1 MNTIGWLSKQQHSP
15 AMFRRMA
22 GIAGV
27 AILLLMT
34 GVAFAQDPA
43 APIPAPGA
51 PVSAP
56 NGYTIHQSIDAGGRF
71 SDQVGSGAMY
81 NTLVN
86 EQSGLRVQGE
96 TFEMHAL
103 PGNKNPL
110 VDELK
115 AFSNGF
121 GGDPINF
128 AKLDFSKSKY
138 YEFSASFRRD
148 RRYFDYDLL
157 CNPGIPYGYSIP
169 ISGST
174 TPYAWPQV
182 NQSPFMYN
190 TVRRMTDTSLTL
202 FPVSKVTVRFAYSK
216 NIFQGPSLSPSGDA
230 VAGQELLLQE
240 YQRNSTDDYTAAVDW
255 KPVEG
260 TKLTYEEQ
268 IDRYK
273 GDSYFTLAPQ
283 FLTVQE
289 SDGTKVQLL
298 TSYMNFLPYGYS
310 ATTGAFTPGG
320 NGCNTTSMIS
330 STTALYANGAGGLPI
345 IDPACNVLSS
355 YLRSQ
360 PTRVTFPTEI
370 FRLQSSSIKNLSMNG
385 NIRYTNANMSVPNYY
400 EIFQGLQGA
409 NRSVAFSGNANAKR
423 EVVAIDYGVVW
434 QVSKTVSIEDQIN
447 YSNAHQPGTAN
458 GTSGTTVTV
467 PTTAGQETINYTGL
481 SSCTTL
487 NSTTTSPTGC
497 KPTTSFATGGPA
509 IGGTQAGYFGQM
521 FTTNNATVS
530 WDATPRTI
538 FSFTWRYQDHLISE
552 GQGTAAHNIPIP
564 ANNTT
569 SGTVTIHEN
578 GGIVTAAFRPATN
591 WDINGSF
598 EAMYNDS
605 AFTPMGFRQLR
616 HYRVHTL
623 YRPKSW
629 ATVSAAYND
638 LERHNNTN
646 NNQHFTGNTT
656 AYFGPLDHVDHS
668 RVFSLATELFP
679 NEHYG
684 LDLNYSYS
692 DVYMAENGCFQG
704 AATLMPGSTNVP
716 GIATSTGSLCG
727 AVSAG
732 HGSNTILAGP
742 ANNFADAPTQFV
754 SAAVSLSPN
763 TKLHSN
769 LGYRVSSVNGSRF
782 FTDPMDVNGSLVSNY
797 QTPFV
802 NVAYTLHPGLIWK
815 AEYNYS
821 GYTEGGG
828 HSGAQYC
835 MNNPALAVGSTSETP
850 VACSS
855 IPNTAMNPATPIYGF
870 TAPRDFH
877 ASNINMGV
885 HWEF

>member
-1 MNTIGWLSKQQHSP
+1 MYLGLL
-15 AMFRRMA
+15 
-22 GIAGV
+22 V
-27 AILLLMT
+27 ALILAT
-34 GVAFAQDPA
+34 ACIVVAQDPA
-43 APIPAPGA
+43 APVPAPGA

-56 NGYTIHQSIDAGGRF
+56 NGYEIHQSIDAGGRF

-86 EQSGLRVQGE
+86 LSSGLRVQAE
-96 TFEMHAL
+96 TFDMHAL
-103 PGNKNPL
+103 PGTKKPVL
-110 VDELK
+110 DDLK
-115 AFSNGF
+115 AVSNGF

-128 AKLDFSKSKY
+128 AKMDFSKAKF
-138 YEFSASFRRD
+138 YEFSGTFRRD

-157 CNPGIPYGYSIP
+157 GNPGIPYGYSIP
-169 ISGST
+169 ISGSS
-174 TPYAWPQV
+174 TPLAWPQI

-190 TVRRMTDTSLTL
+190 TVRRMTDIDLTVL
-202 FPVSKVTVRFAYSK
+202 PLSKVTFRLAYSK

-255 KPVEG
+255 KPVQG

-283 FLTVQE
+283 FFNAQE

-298 TSYMNFLPYGYS
+298 ASYMSFLPFGYS

-330 STTALYANGAGGLPI
+330 SASALYANGAGGLPI
-345 IDPACNVLSS
+345 VDPACNVISS

-360 PTRVTFPTEI
+360 PTRVSFPTEI

-385 NIRYTNANMSVPNYY
+385 NLRYTNANMSVPNYY

-423 EVVAIDYGVVW
+423 EVIAIDYGVVW
-434 QVSKTVSIEDQIN
+434 QLSKTVSIEDQISYN
-447 YSNAHQPGTAN
+447 NAHQPGTAN
-458 GTSGTTVTV
+458 ATSGTTVTV

-481 SSCTTL
+481 TSCTTL
-487 NSTTTSPTGC
+487 SSTTKSPAGC
-497 KPTTSFATGGPA
+497 TATTSFATGGPA

-530 WDATPRTI
+530 WDATPRTV

-646 NNQHFTGNTT
+646 NNQNFPGNTG
-656 AYFGPLDHVDHS
+656 AYFGQLDHVDYS
-668 RVFSLATELFP
+668 RVFSVATELYP

-684 LDLNYSYS
+684 FDLSYSYN
-692 DVYMAENGCFQG
+692 DVYMADNGCFQG

-732 HGSNTILAGP
+732 HGSNTVLAGP
-742 ANNFADAPTQFV
+742 ANNFQHAPTQFG
-754 SAAVSLSPN
+754 SAAISLSPN

-769 LGYRVSSVNGSRF
+769 IGYRISDVNGSRF

-797 QTPFV
+797 QTPFL

-815 AEYNYS
+815 AEYNYT
-821 GYTEGGG
+821 GYTEGGR
-828 HSGAQYC
+828 SGAQYC
-835 MNNPALAVGSTSETP
+835 MNNPSIAVGATSETP

-855 IPNTAMNPATPIYGF
+855 IPNTAMNSATPIYGF

-877 ASNINMGV
+877 ASNITMGV

>member
-1 MNTIGWLSKQQHSP
+1 MNIIGWFSKQRLSP
-15 AMFRRMA
+15 ATARPFA
-22 GIAGV
+22 GCVGV
-27 AILLLMT
+27 AILLLTT
-34 GVAFAQDPA
+34 GIAFAQDPA
-43 APIPAPGA
+43 AAVPAPGA

-81 NTLVN
+81 DTLIN
-86 EQSGLRVQGE
+86 ERTGLRVQGE
-96 TFEMHAL
+96 TFEMRAL

-110 VDELK
+110 LDELK

-121 GGDPINF
+121 GGDPLNF

-138 YEFSASFRRD
+138 YEFGATFRRD

-157 CNPGIPYGYSIP
+157 GNPGIPYGYSIP

-174 TPYAWPQV
+174 TPYAWSQV
-182 NQSPFMYN
+182 TQSPFMYN
-190 TVRRMTDTSLTL
+190 TVRRMTDVNLTL
-202 FPVSKVTVRFAYSK
+202 LPLSKVTLRIAYSK
-216 NIFQGPSLSPSGDA
+216 NIFQGPSMAPSGDA
-230 VAGQELLLQE
+230 VAGQELILQE
-240 YQRNSTDDYTAAVDW
+240 YQRNSTDDYTFAADW
-255 KPVEG
+255 KPVQG

-268 IDRYK
+268 IDHYK
-273 GDSYFTLAPQ
+273 GDSFFTMAPQ
-283 FLTVQE
+283 YFNVQE
-289 SDGTKVQLL
+289 SDGTKVALL

-330 STTALYANGAGGLPI
+330 ATTILYANPSGGLPI
-345 IDPACNVLSS
+345 VDPACNVVSS
-355 YLRSQ
+355 YFHSQ
-360 PTRVTFPTEI
+360 PTREIFPTEI
-370 FRLQSSSIKNLSMNG
+370 FRLQSSSIKHLEMNG
-385 NIRYTNANMSVPNYY
+385 DLRYTSANMNVPNYY

-409 NRSVAFSGNANAKR
+409 NRSVAFAGNANAKR
-423 EVVAIDYGVVW
+423 EVIAIDYGVVW
-434 QVSKTVSIEDQIN
+434 QATKTVSIEDQIT

-458 GTSGTTVTV
+458 GTTGTTVTV

-481 SSCTTL
+481 TSCTTL
-487 NSTTTSPTGC
+487 NATTNSPAGC

-521 FTTNNATVS
+521 FTTNNATIS
-530 WDATPRTI
+530 WDATPRTT
-538 FSFTWRYQDHLISE
+538 FSFTWQYQDHLISE

-578 GGIVTAAFRPATN
+578 GGIVVAAFRPATN

-616 HYRVHTL
+616 HYRMHTI
-623 YRPKSW
+623 YRVKSW
-629 ATVSAAYND
+629 ATVSGAFND
-638 LERHNNTN
+638 VERHNNTN
-646 NNQHFTGNTT
+646 NNLNFPGNTT
-656 AYFGPLDHVDHS
+656 AYFGQLKHEDHS
-668 RVFSLATELFP
+668 RVVSVATELFP
-679 NEHYG
+679 NDHYG
-684 LDLNYSYS
+684 LDLSYSYN
-692 DVYMAENGCFQG
+692 DVYMADNGCFQG
-704 AATLMPGSTNVP
+704 AATVMPGGTNVP

-727 AVSAG
+727 AVTAG
-732 HGSNTILAGP
+732 HGANTILAGP
-742 ANNFADAPTQFV
+742 AKNFQDAPTQFG

-763 TKLHSN
+763 EKLHSH
-769 LGYRVSSVNGSRF
+769 LGYRISSVNGSRF

-797 QTPFV
+797 QTPFL

-821 GYTEGGG
+821 GYTEGGR
-828 HSGAQYC
+828 SGAQYC
-835 MNNPALAVGSTSETP
+835 MNNPLLAVGSASETP

-877 ASNINMGV
+877 ASNIVMGV